1 MPNTGEATFLNIL
14 KPLWVRAAPAGPSS
28 TVHYP
33 CRTACRCSSPQSTS
47 RSICCSAPMTIGA
60 RQIAASRRA
69 GENPSTCSAARNFPL
84 GLGPSCRPNVG
95 RPQSRNFIGT
105 GDVARRVEDPSFGDR
120 SHLVLLPARHNIRLA
135 ISGAW
140 SRARIEATSR
150 LPEPVC
156 NPMELVPGSLEIIE
170 KTPGAPGP
178 AAVTQGADRGVARL
192 CHRL

>member
-1 MPNTGEATFLNIL
+1 MGASGTCWTIVNCPLPVPGGMSMQLAPSNLTQHLLQRAHDHRGAPDYRVSLGTR
-14 KPLWVRAAPAGPSS
+14 KPKPVDMQRS
-28 TVHYP
+28 
-33 CRTACRCSSPQSTS
+33 RNSP
-47 RSICCSAPMTIGA
+47 
-60 RQIAASRRA
+60 
-69 GENPSTCSAARNFPL
+69 FK
-84 GLGPSCRPNVG
+84 LGPFCRPNVG
-95 RPQSRNFIGT
+95 RPQSRNFTGT

-156 NPMELVPGSLEIIE
+156 DPMELVPGSLEIIE
-170 KTPGAPGP
+170 KAPGAPGP

>member
-1 MPNTGEATFLNIL
+1 MQLAPSNLTQHLL
-14 KPLWVRAAPAGPSS
+14 QRA
-28 TVHYP
+28 HDH
-33 CRTACRCSSPQSTS
+33 R
-47 RSICCSAPMTIGA
+47 SAPDH
-60 RQIAASRRA
+60 RRLV
-69 GENPSTCSAARNFPL
+69 GHEKTRRCARNFPL
-84 GLGPSCRPNVG
+84 GLGPF